1 MTNILDNAKAFIF
14 DLNGTMIDDMQY
26 HIEVWRNSVNDYG
39 ANLSLDEVKKQCY
52 GKNGDL
58 LERIFPNR
66 FSDEEKDKIGLEKEK
81 IYQEIYL
88 PHLKLIKGLDVFL
101 EQAKAKNIKLGI
113 GSAAI
118 MFNIDFVLEGLKLNS
133 YFESIVSA
141 DDVIYSKPHPET
153 FTKCANEL
161 GVKYSDCIV
170 FEDAPKG
177 VEAAAAAGMQCVVL
191 TTMHTKDDFAAYDN
205 ILCFVEDYAN
215 FHSTNTIG

>member
-1 MTNILDNAKAFIF
+1 MLDKAKAFIF

-26 HIEVWRNSVNDYG
+26 HIEVWRNIVNDYG

-66 FSDEEKDKIGLEKEK
+66 FSEVEKDKIGMEKEK
-81 IYQEIYL
+81 IYQKIYL
-88 PHLKLIKGLDVFL
+88 PHLKLINGLDVFL
-101 EQAKAKNIKLGI
+101 EQARAKNIKLGI

-118 MFNIDFVLEGLKLNS
+118 MFNINFVLDGLKIKS

-141 DDVIYSKPHPET
+141 DNVEFSKPHPET
-153 FTKCANEL
+153 FTKCADEL

-177 VEAAAAAGMQCVVL
+177 VECAANAGMQCVVL
-191 TTMHTKDDFAAYDN
+191 TTMHPKEDFAAYNNIICFIENYNELLKDN
-205 ILCFVEDYAN
+205 
-215 FHSTNTIG
+215 